1 MYYNIS
7 KNNNFLS
14 YPIFTISCESNFSEK
29 YTWVFFQVTP
39 EQADL
44 PQTIRAATEKVI
56 PWILLVC
63 AQFVAE
69 TVTITEVFDY

>member
-14 YPIFTISCESNFSEK
+14 YPIFAISCESNFSEK

-56 PWILLVC
+56 P
-63 AQFVAE
+63 
-69 TVTITEVFDY
+69 